1 MVLTIS
7 IVKQTFIGD
16 MKRIVADIAFDASYP
31 TDGEP
36 LTPDDLGL
44 YSIDFLNA
52 SPKLGYM
59 FEYDYTNEKLKAFM
73 PFKTHTPTGTNNG
86 PAFTG
91 SELATHQHA
100 AKTAGTPAGTNDTP
114 AFTGSELGTHQHPV
128 ITAGTPAGTNAVSVV
143 SPEFAGP
150 DVEGITKPTIALTH
164 NANPASNLLAAGL
177 YIIEAQGQGTKN
189 IGRLESTTNGNTS
202 ISGETANGSIY
213 AVAASVRFFVKD
225 NDTPGGLP
233 IYINE
238 ASSDQLEFVSP
249 NEIDAYIVMPF
260 EMAAAGV
267 VAAVAVKVHHNA
279 AAADGKPLYFDDNGG
294 ADAQLAFVDTGA
306 AGGTIPAADVT
317 VLTQFFG
324 DRTPG
329 ELGEAAAQLFS
340 GAEMSTHQHAAITAG
355 TPAGSVAAPVFT
367 GSELATH
374 QHDAITAG
382 TPAGTNAAPTLTGTE
397 ITQSEGE
404 EVDNTDDL
412 SGITGVR
419 IIADGR

>member
-114 AFTGSELGTHQHPV
+114 AFTGSELGTHQHDA
-128 ITAGTPAGTNAVSVV
+128 ITAGTPSGTNGASVV
-143 SPEFAGP
+143 TPGNHET
-150 DVEGITKPTIALTH
+150 VEGITVGTPKLLHDADPVNNKAAAALYIVEAYGVGNKNIGVLQSNCAGTTSIIGSTDDVSGICGAATPRFFVTH
-164 NANPASNLLAAGL
+164 NASPSGVAI
-177 YIIEAQGQGTKN
+177 YVDEA
-189 IGRLESTTNGNTS
+189 
-202 ISGETANGSIY
+202 
-213 AVAASVRFFVKD
+213 D
-225 NDTPGGLP
+225 NDKLVF
-233 IYINE
+233 I
-238 ASSDQLEFVSP
+238 SP
-249 NEIDAYIVMPF
+249 TETDAIIIMPF
-260 EMAAAGV
+260 EAIANGV
-267 VAAVAVKVHHNA
+267 PGYAYAVTVHHKA
-279 AAADGKPLYFDDNGG
+279 SMSGCSALFFDDNG
-294 ADAQLAFVDTGA
+294 
-306 AGGTIPAADVT
+306 AADSQLVFVEDAT
-317 VLTQFFG
+317 TNRVIYASDIEVIAAQYTG
-324 DRTPG
+324 ITG
-329 ELGEAAAQLFS
+329 NCGSAAAQVFS

-382 TPAGTNAAPTLTGTE
+382 TPAGTNAAPVLTGTE